1 MLICIDLSALYFAI
15 RDLSITIN
23 YESFL
28 SLLKA
33 KFGENSEIHAFTIA
47 NAKNISQQ
55 KFLTKL
61 SSLGVNLHVYPS
73 TTPPN
78 FTAEISA
85 FTALSEVE
93 NVVIVSNDWGLIRP
107 FDILRDSGKDLTLS
121 FFSEK
126 LMGGWTPKVV
136 SGSVKFYDLS
146 AEEVRSKI
154 SE

>member
-15 RDLSITIN
+15 RDLGITIN

-28 SLLKA
+28 SLLKDE
-33 KFGENSEIHAFTIA
+33 FGDSSEIHAFTIA
-47 NAKNISQQ
+47 NAKNVSQQ

-61 SSLGVNLHVYPS
+61 STLGVNLHVYPS

-78 FTAEISA
+78 FTAEIA
-85 FTALSEVE
+85 TFTALHKATD
-93 NVVIVSNDWGLIRP
+93 VVIVSNDWGLIRP
-107 FDILRDSGKDLTLS
+107 FDILRTSGRSLTLS

-136 SGSVKFYDLS
+136 SGSVKFFDLS
-146 AEEVRSKI
+146 ADEVKTKI